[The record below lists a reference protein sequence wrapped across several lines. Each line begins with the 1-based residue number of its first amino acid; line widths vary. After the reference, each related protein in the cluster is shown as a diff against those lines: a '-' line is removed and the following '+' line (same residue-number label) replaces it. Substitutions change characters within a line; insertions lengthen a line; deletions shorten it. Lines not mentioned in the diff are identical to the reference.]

1 MILKNVEKTDKNQV
15 KLEIVVD
22 KGEFEAAIEK
32 SFKKNAA
39 RFNVQGAY
47 PEVYSAAVKEAGIEP
62 VDRAEVELD
71 SIGPDGFT
79 FTAVVTVKPEVKL
92 GQYKNLE
99 AEFIPA
105 TVTDEDVDKE
115 LENRRK
121 RNGRLL
127 YHILPIQ
134 LAIDQYYERQMDMA
148 DLALEQHKA
157 KQRLAALERKECAS
171 GC

>member
-1 MILKNVEKTDKNQV
+1 MRDHGTQV
-15 KLEIVVD
+15 C
-22 KGEFEAAIEK
+22 G
-32 SFKKNAA
+32 
-39 RFNVQGAY
+39 GAGG
-47 PEVYSAAVKEAGIEP
+47 AVTHSP
-62 VDRAEVELD
+62 RAHD
-71 SIGPDGFT
+71 CYH
-79 FTAVVTVKPEVKL
+79 
-92 GQYKNLE
+92 Q
-99 AEFIPA
+99 
-105 TVTDEDVDKE
+105 
-115 LENRRK
+115 RRPK